1 MGTGS
6 VGMRLDKQILDGL
19 ASQLRRLSYW
29 GQHDAWAKHEKY
41 VAELHGVIFHLADEI
56 KELQKRVVELESKTS
71 HLPSHQ
77 DVET

>member
-1 MGTGS
+1 M
-6 VGMRLDKQILDGL
+6 GMRLDRQILDGL

-41 VAELHGVIFHLADEI
+41 VDELHGVVFHLVDQV
-56 KELQKRVVELESKTS
+56 KQLQERIVELESRTS

-77 DVET
+77 DVETHGQE